1 MLASYIHFKK
11 VFNLVRKA
19 VLAATFS
26 NTWMNWITG
35 RAIYRSRCG
44 TVIRSPTLILIL
56 LPSYESLESLSTV
69 FNAFSSKAKPL
80 LLRLLGSARACSV
93 GSSKLDIE
101 VTQSFE
107 YIGNVVV
114 HDWDI
119 RIGN

>member
-1 MLASYIHFKK
+1 M
-11 VFNLVRKA
+11 
-19 VLAATFS
+19 
-26 NTWMNWITG
+26 
-35 RAIYRSRCG
+35 
-44 TVIRSPTLILIL
+44 ILIL

-80 LLRLLGSARACSV
+80 LLRLLRSARTSSV